1 MKVSS
6 TFSIEIETLLKF
18 NELLKEQ
25 NLKKST
31 VINQLIQEWLENTN
45 GIQDSGDQAE
55 DLLSPK

>member
-6 TFSIEIETLLKF
+6 TFSIDIETLLKF

-31 VINQLIQEWLENTN
+31 VINQLIQEWLENSN
-45 GIQDSGDQAE
+45 GVLDSE
-55 DLLSPK
+55 ESK